1 MRGASNLPV
10 FPRKRELCKIPFR
23 HSREGRGQCTTYA
36 KVPRTPEPRGAY
48 GVARN
53 PGLLL
58 SQEHKLVLLLLFLLL
73 ALAAP
78 AHAQGFDPFNEATI
92 DERPGAQIPLDM
104 PFTNARGQP
113 TTLRALGGG
122 KPILLVPVL
131 HNCPNICGVTLA
143 GVAQAIAGQS
153 LKPGRDFTFVAFGI
167 DPKEGPKAAAGDLQR
182 LRQKPAGA
190 ALGPVSALVGATP
203 AVHAVTNALGYRYAW
218 DDRIGQYAHIAA
230 VAVLTPDGRL
240 SSWLYGLTPQPDD
253 LSEALADA
261 KAGETG
267 SWGEQLLLL
276 CFHYDPET
284 GRYTV
289 AIEKI
294 IKLAALL
301 TVAGL
306 GLLVWRLRRRH
317 A

>member
-1 MRGASNLPV
+1 VAV
-10 FPRKRELCKIPFR
+10 FL
-23 HSREGRGQCTTYA
+23 
-36 KVPRTPEPRGAY
+36 
-48 GVARN
+48 
-53 PGLLL
+53 
-58 SQEHKLVLLLLFLLL
+58 LLL

-78 AHAQGFDPFNEATI
+78 AYAQAGFDPFNEATI
-92 DERPGAQIPLDM
+92 DERPGAQIPLDQ

-113 TTLRALGGG
+113 TTLRALADG
-122 KPILLVPVL
+122 KPILLAPVL

-143 GVAQAIAGQS
+143 GIAQAIDAQS
-153 LKPGRDFTFVAFGI
+153 LKPGRDFTFIAFGI
-167 DPKEGPKAAAGDLQR
+167 DPKEGPEAAAGDLAR

-190 ALGPVSALVGATP
+190 ALGPVSALVGAAP
-203 AVHAVTNALGYRYAW
+203 AVHAVTDALGYRYAW

-240 SSWLYGLTPQPDD
+240 SSWLYGLTPEPDD
-253 LSEALADA
+253 LSEALTDA
-261 KAGETG
+261 KAGDTG

-276 CFHYDPET
+276 CFHYDPNT

-289 AIEKI
+289 AIEKVL
-294 IKLAALL
+294 KLAGFL

-306 GLLVWRLRRRH
+306 AVLVWRLRRRH